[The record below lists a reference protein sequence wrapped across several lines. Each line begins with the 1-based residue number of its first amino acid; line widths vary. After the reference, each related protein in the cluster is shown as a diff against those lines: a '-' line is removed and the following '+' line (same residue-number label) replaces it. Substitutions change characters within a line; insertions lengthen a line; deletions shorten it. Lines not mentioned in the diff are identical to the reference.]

1 MRNRLLYGIC
11 VAGMALA
18 IGCAPERG
26 SDADRTADRTA
37 EGVEH
42 DGRQAA
48 EGARGAIGDA
58 ATTTKVHA
66 QLAADE
72 GLRTLTSINVDTEN
86 GVVRLHG
93 EVPTAAAKQRAA
105 EVARKVDGVTSV
117 RNELRVAG
125 EKETERR

>member
-1 MRNRLLYGIC
+1 
-11 VAGMALA
+11 MALA
-18 IGCAPERG
+18 FGCAPERG
-26 SDADRTADRTA
+26 SDADRTADRAA
-37 EGVEH
+37 EGVERE
-42 DGRQAA
+42 GRQGA

-93 EVPTAAAKQRAA
+93 EVPTAAAKQRAE

-125 EKETERR
+125 GKETERR